1 MGSIRIKLCN
11 GFKVYNGVKL
21 AMVTEDWQDV
31 RGWLGNVSDEYWSEI
46 TRNVFACGR
55 CQLTLTDEEGRKG
68 NVYIEI
74 IPCDD

>member
-21 AMVTEDWQDV
+21 AMVTEDWQAV
-31 RGWLGNVSDEYWSEI
+31 RDWLGNVGNEEWLEI

-55 CQLTLTDEEGRKG
+55 CQLTLTDKEGRKG
-68 NVYIEI
+68 NIYIEI